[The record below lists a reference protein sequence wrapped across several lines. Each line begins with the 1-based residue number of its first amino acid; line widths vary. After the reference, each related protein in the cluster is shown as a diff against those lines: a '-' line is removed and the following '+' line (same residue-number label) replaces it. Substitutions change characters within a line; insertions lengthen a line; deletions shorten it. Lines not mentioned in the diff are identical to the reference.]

1 MTGILNADQE
11 TVEKFLLRP
20 LTSQE
25 ATYVEGLLNT
35 AWFRLL
41 LALPS
46 LPARLAAKELEQT
59 IVDDVVAEMVANVL
73 KNPSGA
79 RSRTTTTNESMSLDD
94 YSEQTQT
101 STQET
106 IDRAL
111 AEGMLYPTESQLAL
125 LRPARAG
132 AFTIR
137 PGA

>member
-1 MTGILNADQE
+1 M
-11 TVEKFLLRP
+11 
-20 LTSQE
+20 
-25 ATYVEGLLNT
+25 
-35 AWFRLL
+35 
-41 LALPS
+41 
-46 LPARLAAKELEQT
+46 
-59 IVDDVVAEMVANVL
+59 DDVVAEMVANVL

-125 LRPARAG
+125 LRPVRAG

>member
-1 MTGILNADQE
+1 MTGVLNADQE

-25 ATYVEGLLNT
+25 ATYVEGLIHT

-46 LPARLAAKELEQT
+46 LPARVAAKELEQT

-73 KNPSGA
+73 KNPTGA
-79 RSRTTTTNESMSLDD
+79 RSRTTTINESMSLDD

-125 LRPARAG
+125 LRPVRSG